1 MNDDEQWKAIYNLS
15 NISDDCTWGYRE
27 SASGKKFLA
36 KKFKIFG
43 GEVHD
48 FTIYRLENMIDH
60 LWEDDY
66 DNTDIWLLSNILE
79 AYMNEEVLIDW
90 VEGFP
95 MAYPFPEDFEDFD
108 FDPFV

>member
-1 MNDDEQWKAIYNLS
+1 MDNQNEFPS
-15 NISDDCTWGYRE
+15 SWGYQETRG
-27 SASGKKFLA
+27 GKKILA

-60 LWEDDY
+60 LWEHDY
-66 DNTDIWLLSNILE
+66 DNTDIWILANILE
-79 AYMNEEVLIDW
+79 AYVNEEVLVEW

-95 MAYPFPEDFEDFD
+95 MAYPFPGDFEDFD